1 MKRTKMLVLGAAVCM
16 FVSGMLLAE
25 EGAKQGDSKAPG
37 GKGPREIKTDCP
49 ECQGIVDQIKSKREE
64 LNVLMEK
71 AKPMHEAEKAKR
83 DAEKQA
89 KLDELKQKDPKK
101 YEEVIAKKEEKKKE
115 MEEKKEEKKEGK
127 DGEKREGRKGGK
139 ERPKMSPEQME
150 KMKTENPELYKIMT
164 ERDAKQKELQT
175 LREQLKECEKKNK
188 KK

>member
-37 GKGPREIKTDCP
+37 GKGPRGIKTDCP

-64 LNVLMEK
+64 IKVLMEK
-71 AKPMHEAEKAKR
+71 T
-83 DAEKQA
+83 
-89 KLDELKQKDPKK
+89 KK
-101 YEEVIAKKEEKKKE
+101 MQEEKE
-115 MEEKKEEKKEGK
+115 MEKKKEEKKEGK